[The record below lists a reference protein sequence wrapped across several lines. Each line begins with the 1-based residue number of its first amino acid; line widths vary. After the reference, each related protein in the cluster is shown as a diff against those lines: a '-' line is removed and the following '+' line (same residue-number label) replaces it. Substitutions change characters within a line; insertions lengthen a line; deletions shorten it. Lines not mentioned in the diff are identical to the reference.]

1 MKLGQ
6 LTGCLAT
13 MMLVACGGGSGSSDT
28 AASGDGGS
36 DAGAYQSGPGPQGGA
51 VLYSDLR
58 TGKKL
63 MLHQRNVIAVTP
75 TALHDRLATMDTAL
89 DAFDGVFLSL
99 PSTGNRVMKA
109 APLSAASIGADLAP
123 VYGLK
128 PARLRFNFAV
138 ATMQNDLDP
147 FDDWTAVYANV
158 GRLAKVARDAGL
170 VGIVIDNESVLGLRV
185 TYPYDVKFQTKTIE
199 EYRAQTQSVSKK
211 IMEAIVA
218 EFPDAAVVVLRG
230 AAGAEAKSP
239 PSVVNCESREA
250 PDSRIDLLCGA
261 AGGQL
266 LGPFFAGFIEGKGS
280 RSLVI
285 DGGTDYGL
293 RTAEQFAASKAWRK
307 SGIASMATDSV
318 FISAPLRSVWPT
330 SINVS
335 FGVREL
341 DGAHGN
347 SFPNDPN
354 LWTATLRNAL
364 KAADNLVW
372 ASFDLT
378 DMTKATAADPSV
390 KAARLAKSAAA
401 SSTVHLASMTP
412 ASGTGL
418 MAQYFSQIDESELA
432 QTVVDAMPDY
442 NWSDTGPL
450 NTALSQLENYSVVW
464 TGFIEAPVTGA
475 YTFFWSTDDGMQ
487 VAVDGQLV
495 VDSFNF
501 QGEGA
506 PQASLPILLN
516 AGQRY
521 PIRVRWFQGRGGA
534 AAHVYWQLPGGT
546 MTTVPTE
553 RLYPVD

>member
-1 MKLGQ
+1 M
-6 LTGCLAT
+6 
-13 MMLVACGGGSGSSDT
+13 VAACGGGGGSGSS
-28 AASGDGGS
+28 ASGGGETS
-36 DAGAYQSGPGPQGGA
+36 YQAGPGPEGGA
-51 VLYSDLR
+51 VLYSDFR

-63 MLHQRNVIAVTP
+63 MLHQRDVIAVTP
-75 TALHDRLATMDTAL
+75 ATLRDRLATMDVAL
-89 DAFDGVFLSL
+89 DAFDGAFLRL
-99 PSTGNRVMKA
+99 PSVTDTVMKA
-109 APLSAASIGADLAP
+109 APVSLAAIGADLQP

-128 PARLRFNFAV
+128 PAKLRFNFAV
-138 ATMQNDLDP
+138 VTVQHDLDP
-147 FDDWTAVYANV
+147 FDDWTGVYANV
-158 GRLAKVARDAGL
+158 GNLAKVARDAGL

-185 TYPYDVKFQTKTIE
+185 TYPYDLKFQTRTIE
-199 EYRAQTQSVSKK
+199 EYRAQTQLVSKK
-211 IMEAIVA
+211 IMQAIVA

-239 PSVVNCESREA
+239 PSVVNCESRDA

-266 LGPFFAGFIEGKGS
+266 LGPFFAGFIEGKGA

-293 RTAEQFAASKAWRK
+293 RTSEQFAASQAWRK
-307 SGIASMATDSV
+307 TGIASMATDSV
-318 FISAPLRSVWPT
+318 FISAPLRSVWST

-347 SFPNDPN
+347 SFPNDPS
-354 LWTATLRNAL
+354 LFTSTLRNAL
-364 KAADNLVW
+364 KAADNMVW
-372 ASFDLT
+372 ASLDLT
-378 DMTKATAADPSV
+378 DLTKATAADPLV

-412 ASGTGL
+412 ESGTGL

-432 QTVVDAMPDY
+432 QTVVDPLPDY
-442 NWSDTGPL
+442 NWSGTGPQ
-450 NTALSQLENYSVVW
+450 NTALSQSDNYSVVW
-464 TGFIEAPVTGA
+464 TGYIEAPVTGP

-506 PQASLPILLN
+506 PQASLPITLN

-521 PIRVRWFQGRGGA
+521 PMKVRWFQGQGGA
-534 AAHVYWQLPGGT
+534 AAHVYWQPPGGA
-546 MTTVPTE
+546 MTTVPVE
-553 RLYPVD
+553 RLYPTD

>member
-6 LTGCLAT
+6 LTVCLAACV
-13 MMLVACGGGSGSSDT
+13 LAACGGGSSSGDT
-28 AASGDGGS
+28 AATGDEGT
-36 DAGAYQSGPGPQGGA
+36 YQAGPGPQGGA
-51 VLYSDLR
+51 VLYSDFR

-63 MLHQRNVIAVTP
+63 MLHQRDVIAVTP
-75 TALHDRLATMDTAL
+75 TALHDRLATLDATL
-89 DAFDGVFLSL
+89 DAFDGVFLRL
-99 PSTGNRVMKA
+99 PTTGDAVMKA
-109 APLSAASIGADLAP
+109 AAVSSASIGADLAP

-128 PARLRFNFAV
+128 PTRLRFNFAV
-138 ATMQNDLDP
+138 VSMQHDLDP
-147 FDDWTAVYANV
+147 FDDWTGVYANV

-185 TYPYDVKFQTKTIE
+185 TYPYDLKFQTRTIE
-199 EYRAQTQSVSKK
+199 EYRAQTQLVSKK
-211 IMEAIVA
+211 VMEAIVA
-218 EFPDAAVVVLRG
+218 EFPDAAVIVLRG

-239 PSVVNCESREA
+239 PSLVNCESREP

-261 AGGQL
+261 SGGQL

-280 RSLVI
+280 RSMVI

-293 RTAEQFAASKAWRK
+293 RTGEQFAASKAWRK
-307 SGIASMATDSV
+307 TGIASMATDSV
-318 FISAPLRSVWPT
+318 FIGEPLRSAWPT

-354 LWTATLRNAL
+354 LLSGTLRNAL
-364 KAADNLVW
+364 NAADNLVW

-378 DMTKATAADPSV
+378 DMTKAAATDPLIR
-390 KAARLAKSAAA
+390 AARRARSAAG
-401 SSTVHLASMTP
+401 SSTAHLAPTTP

-432 QTVVDAMPDY
+432 QTVVDPLPDY
-442 NWSDTGPL
+442 NWTETGPV

-464 TGFIEAPVTGA
+464 TGFIEAPVTGP

-495 VDSFNF
+495 IDSFGF

-506 PQASLPILLN
+506 TQASLPIVLN

-521 PIRVRWFQGRGGA
+521 PIKVRWFQGRGGA
-534 AAHVYWQLPGGT
+534 AAHVFWQLPGGA
-546 MTTVPTE
+546 MTTIPTE
-553 RLYPVD
+553 RLYPTD